1 MVVLGSIIE
10 VVLWLYILLL
20 LARIVTEWV
29 QMFARSW
36 QPRGPVLVVLEVVY
50 SVTDP
55 PLKLLRRVMPPLR
68 MGGVALDLS
77 ILVVLLICY
86 VLLFLNRHFL
96 PIA

>member
-10 VVLWLYILLL
+10 VVLWVYILLL

-36 QPRGPVLVVLEVVY
+36 QPRGPVLVVLEIVY

-55 PLKLLRRVMPPLR
+55 PLRLLRKIVPPLR
-68 MGGVALDLS
+68 FGGVGLDLS
-77 ILVVLLICY
+77 ILILLLVCY